1 MIALYNKILHLRNTA
16 EQAVE
21 DMCDTTNKQLEL
33 IDTIIDALD
42 EDTFKTDTL
51 HKQSKKR
58 EKATTPYKQ
67 AEIIEILWLWC
78 ITHEHQFT
86 STSKEIKKIL
96 QNISKLDHELWSIKR
111 FFNETVREYN
121 ERIQTFPVNLI
132 GSIMK
137 LEPLK
142 SFSLYTEDKHGIWPE
157 TKYL

>member
-67 AEIIEILWLWC
+67 AEIIEIL
-78 ITHEHQFT
+78 
-86 STSKEIKKIL
+86 
-96 QNISKLDHELWSIKR
+96 
-111 FFNETVREYN
+111 
-121 ERIQTFPVNLI
+121 
-132 GSIMK
+132 
-137 LEPLK
+137 
-142 SFSLYTEDKHGIWPE
+142 
-157 TKYL
+157 